1 MKMGLQF
8 VTPLWFVATSV
19 FLGALCLF
27 AFLALKGG
35 VRLPGRGEI
44 LILVS
49 VAVFQI
55 ALPTE
60 LIHTSLI
67 LISIGVLTVTA
78 GDPKQ
83 LKFL

>member
-8 VTPLWFVATSV
+8 ITPLWFAATGV

-44 LILVS
+44 SILVFTIPLW
-49 VAVFQI
+49 VAPI
-55 ALPTE
+55 AFFALGE
-60 LIHTSLI
+60 R
-67 LISIGVLTVTA
+67 LTRMNLV
-78 GDPKQ
+78 G
-83 LKFL
+83 L

>member
-8 VTPLWFVATSV
+8 ATPLWFAVTRM

-35 VRLPGRGEI
+35 VRLPGRGETP
-44 LILVS
+44 ILVS

-55 ALPTE
+55 ALPTG
-60 LIHTSLI
+60 LVHIVLSFTDAGRSAI
-67 LISIGVLTVTA
+67 LVFTIPL
-78 GDPKQ
+78 
-83 LKFL
+83 